1 MSQTINQFDK
11 PLPSNADRAAL
22 PPPPPAP
29 AIALIK
35 PQMGENIGAAARAMA
50 NFGLSELIIV
60 NPRDGFPN
68 EKATAVSAGAS
79 WILDDARL
87 CNTTSEATQDK
98 TIIFATS
105 GTPRQLDKPLISPS
119 EAVKLISQA
128 IKDGHRP
135 VVLFGNERLGLDQI
149 DLISAD
155 YIVTYPTDFKF
166 PSLNLAQSVAVF
178 SYLWAV
184 RDGDKMPDGWN
195 IQNHEAAPRKYF
207 ENLFDFL
214 ISELDEIG
222 FFWPADR
229 RENMVE
235 TLKNSLVR
243 AQFSESEINLFRGA
257 LRVIA
262 EGPRRRFEELRRA
275 ELKEK
280 IRNIFNDAKQNG
292 SLFFENKLPNDADI
306 KEIII
311 EGKKAILIY
320 SQSDKIKYISI
331 ETDRIE

>member
-1 MSQTINQFDK
+1 MISEK

-60 NPRDGFPN
+60 NPRDGWPN
-68 EKATAVSAGAS
+68 EKATAVSAGAT
-79 WILDDARL
+79 WILDNAKI
-87 CNTTSEATQDK
+87 CATTADATQEK

-119 EAVKLISQA
+119 EAVTLISQA
-128 IKDGHRP
+128 IQDGHRP

-184 RDGDKMPDGWN
+184 RGGDKMPDGWH
-195 IQNHEAAPRKYF
+195 IPNHEAAPRKYF

-262 EGPRRRFEELRRA
+262 EGPRRRFEELRRN
-275 ELKEK
+275 EIKDK
-280 IRNIFNDAKQNG
+280 IRNSFNEAKQNG
-292 SLFFENKLPNDADI
+292 SLFYKNKLPDDALI
-306 KEIII
+306 KEIVI
-311 EGKKAILIY
+311 EGKKAIVIY
-320 SQSDKIKYISI
+320 SCLDKLEYISI
-331 ETDRIE
+331 ETD